1 MVLNER
7 LEALAFIPDD
17 PGKYSASLR
26 HGVQSRSS
34 MGQWLGDRSDSLSL
48 QNPIKPSFACYLALA
63 MLA

>member
-26 HGVQSRSS
+26 HESNRDHR
-34 MGQWLGDRSDSLSL
+34 WDSGWVTEAIAFL
-48 QNPIKPSFACYLALA
+48 QTPKA
-63 MLA
+63 